1 MSKEKY
7 FKKFET
13 RDIVFI
19 AIMCAVAMVG
29 CAVMPLVASLLT
41 VVFGIAQVVT
51 SLQIGICIAIAL
63 MKVRKPGTYLIM
75 SAFVAAFQ
83 LLMAPPMALATILIG
98 LLTELLVYLIFKG
111 YDSDKAVFFV
121 ASIASPLTLP
131 INYFYNLWFGRKAMA
146 EVASKSIGMTIG
158 MSVLVIALSCL
169 GAFLGMKI
177 YRELEKSGAIKK

>member
-19 AIMCAVAMVG
+19 AIMCAVTMVG

-75 SAFVAAFQ
+75 SAFG
-83 LLMAPPMALATILIG
+83 IRGWI
-98 LLTELLVYLIFKG
+98 
-111 YDSDKAVFFV
+111 AV
-121 ASIASPLTLP
+121 
-131 INYFYNLWFGRKAMA
+131 G
-146 EVASKSIGMTIG
+146 
-158 MSVLVIALSCL
+158 
-169 GAFLGMKI
+169 
-177 YRELEKSGAIKK
+177 